1 MKRIAAAT
9 TCLLAFVLYAF
20 AQSGEV
26 EMRRVECAKLIVY
39 TPITS
44 TSDEQVCSGFGGLT
58 ANRADERGSLTI
70 LVKDLFVGG
79 DEGLKMAALPETT
92 TKR

>member
-1 MKRIAAAT
+1 MKHIAAAT

-20 AQSGEV
+20 AQSGEA

-39 TPITS
+39 TPITT

-58 ANRADERGSLTI
+58 ASKTDTRGSLTI
-70 LVKDLFVGG
+70 LVKDLLVGG
-79 DEGLKMAALPETT
+79 DEGLQMAALPETT
-92 TKR
+92 HKH